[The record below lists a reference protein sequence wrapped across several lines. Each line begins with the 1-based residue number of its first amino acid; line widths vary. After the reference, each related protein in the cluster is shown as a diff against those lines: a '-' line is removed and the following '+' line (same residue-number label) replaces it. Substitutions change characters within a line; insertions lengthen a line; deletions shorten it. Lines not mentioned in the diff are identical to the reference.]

1 MNASAD
7 RLEFAPP
14 PTPGL
19 VRAVGLA
26 ILAHAFLLAALTWGV
41 QWKQS
46 PTTLSV
52 EAELWAAVPQQ
63 AAPPPAPPAPP
74 PPPVPQAKAPPP
86 PPPPAEAT
94 PKAPDPEIALER
106 ERQRLRK
113 EKQVAADKLAQDKRE
128 QERKAEEKIRDLYEK
143 RALEKERALEKR
155 LAADK
160 QKAVLEAKRQDTLKS
175 QQEADKKIDALRQAN
190 LQRMAG
196 LAGTAS
202 TANPPNTAN
211 TANTAGTVGTAGA
224 PASTGTAAQTAGPS
238 AGYAGRVQAK
248 VRPNIVFTASIS
260 DDIITDV
267 EVRTGPDGTIVSR
280 KLIKSSGNKA
290 WDEAVLK
297 ALDKTDS
304 LPRDVD
310 GRIPSPLVIGFRP

>member
-19 VRAVGLA
+19 VRGLGLA
-26 ILAHAFLLAALTWGV
+26 ILAHGFLVAALTWGV
-41 QWKQS
+41 HWKQS
-46 PTTLSV
+46 PTSISA

-63 AAPPPAPPAPP
+63 AAPPPPPPPPAVIAPPPAPP
-74 PPPVPQAKAPPP
+74 PPVQ
-86 PPPPAEAT
+86 AT
-94 PKAPDPEIALER
+94 PRLPDPEIALER
-106 ERQRLRK
+106 ERQRVRR
-113 EKQVAADKLAQDKRE
+113 EKQVAADKLEQAKRE
-128 QERKAEEKIRDLYEK
+128 QQRKAQEKQQ
-143 RALEKERALEKR
+143 ALDRQRELEQQRELDKR

-160 QKAVLEAKRQDTLKS
+160 QKAALEARRKEDLKA
-175 QQEADKKIDALRQAN
+175 QQEEKNKREAQRQAN

-196 LAGTAS
+196 LAGS
-202 TANPPNTAN
+202 
-211 TANTAGTVGTAGA
+211 AGT
-224 PASTGTAAQTAGPS
+224 PSSSGTAAQSAGPS

-248 VRPNIVFTASIS
+248 VKPNIVFTESVTG
-260 DDIITDV
+260 DLITDV

-280 KLIKSSGNKA
+280 KVIKSSGNKA

-297 ALDKTDS
+297 ALDKTEA

-310 GRIPSPLVIGFRP
+310 GRTPSPLVIGFRP